1 MEKKTDLRII
11 KSKNAIKN
19 AFLDLMKEKGY
30 ANITITDIAKKAMIN
45 RKTFYIHFET
55 KEALYNSISN
65 ELLSILSPTLN
76 KLQNL
81 DGKEQRQ
88 YVINMLLHFKE
99 HKDIFNIL
107 VKDKTNPDFLNK
119 LKEKL
124 KYDLFSISQI
134 NKRTE
139 GTNFTPELLSE
150 AFFSLFV
157 VLIQWWLNESTLPV
171 NDVIDMIIDFFS
183 KKTLEVLGINFD
195 YK

>member
-19 AFLDLMKEKGY
+19 AFLDLMEEKGY

-81 DGKEQRQ
+81 EGKEQRQ

>member
-19 AFLDLMKEKGY
+19 AFLDLMGEKGY
-30 ANITITDIAKKAMIN
+30 ANITITDIAKRAMIN

>member
-19 AFLDLMKEKGY
+19 AFLDLMEEKGY

-139 GTNFTPELLSE
+139 GTNFTTELLSE

-171 NDVIDMIIDFFS
+171 NNVIDMIIDFFS

>member
-1 MEKKTDLRII
+1 MEKKIDLRII

-19 AFLDLMKEKGY
+19 AFLDLMEEKGY
-30 ANITITDIAKKAMIN
+30 ANITITDIAKRAMIN

-81 DGKEQRQ
+81 DSKEQRQ

>member
-19 AFLDLMKEKGY
+19 AFLDLMEEKGY
-30 ANITITDIAKKAMIN
+30 ANITITDIAKRAMIN

-81 DGKEQRQ
+81 EGKEQRQ

>member
-1 MEKKTDLRII
+1 
-11 KSKNAIKN
+11 
-19 AFLDLMKEKGY
+19 
-30 ANITITDIAKKAMIN
+30 MIN

-107 VKDKTNPDFLNK
+107 VKDKTNPDFLKK

-157 VLIQWWLNESTLPV
+157 VLIQWWLN
-171 NDVIDMIIDFFS
+171 
-183 KKTLEVLGINFD
+183 
-195 YK
+195 

>member
-19 AFLDLMKEKGY
+19 AFLDLMEEKGY
-30 ANITITDIAKKAMIN
+30 ANITLTDIAKRAMIN

>member
-19 AFLDLMKEKGY
+19 AFLDLMEEKGY
-30 ANITITDIAKKAMIN
+30 ANITITDIAKRAMIN

>member
-19 AFLDLMKEKGY
+19 AFLDLMEEKGY
-30 ANITITDIAKKAMIN
+30 ANITITDIAKRAMIN

-81 DGKEQRQ
+81 EGKEQRQ

-150 AFFSLFV
+150 AFFTLFV

>member
-19 AFLDLMKEKGY
+19 AFLDLMEEKGY

-171 NDVIDMIIDFFS
+171 NNVIDMIIDFFS

>member
-19 AFLDLMKEKGY
+19 AFLDLMEEKGY
-30 ANITITDIAKKAMIN
+30 ANITITDIAKRAMIN

-150 AFFSLFV
+150 AFFTLFV

>member
-19 AFLDLMKEKGY
+19 AFLDLMEEKGY

-81 DGKEQRQ
+81 EGKEQRQ

-99 HKDIFNIL
+99 HRDIFNIL

>member
-30 ANITITDIAKKAMIN
+30 ANITITDIAKRAMIN

-107 VKDKTNPDFLNK
+107 VKDNTNPDFLNK

>member
-81 DGKEQRQ
+81 EGKEQRQ

>member
-19 AFLDLMKEKGY
+19 AFLDLMEEKGY
-30 ANITITDIAKKAMIN
+30 ANITITDIAKRAMIN

-81 DGKEQRQ
+81 EGKEQRQ

-107 VKDKTNPDFLNK
+107 IKDKTNPDFLNK

>member
-19 AFLDLMKEKGY
+19 AFLDLMEEKGY

>member
-19 AFLDLMKEKGY
+19 AFLDLMEEKGY
-30 ANITITDIAKKAMIN
+30 ANITITDIAKRAMIN

-183 KKTLEVLGINFD
+183 KKTLEVLCINFD

>member
-19 AFLDLMKEKGY
+19 AFLDLMEEKGY

-134 NKRTE
+134 NKITE

>member
-1 MEKKTDLRII
+1 
-11 KSKNAIKN
+11 
-19 AFLDLMKEKGY
+19 
-30 ANITITDIAKKAMIN
+30 
-45 RKTFYIHFET
+45 
-55 KEALYNSISN
+55 
-65 ELLSILSPTLN
+65 
-76 KLQNL
+76 
-81 DGKEQRQ
+81 
-88 YVINMLLHFKE
+88 MLLHFKE